1 MNDNFNWAAFDWL
14 GKDFSEDSEFFDRET
29 DSILTGYN
37 ELVKKYNA
45 LFWIEHNLGFQL
57 ESYRDK
63 YVKIKCQLGSN
74 KYVVEVLYIKSI
86 EAIEKDRVIVHTDQR
101 ACFLFIDDYID
112 HADIFTKSPKSETD
126 STLEINTLESNY
138 TIKELTRTEY
148 DDWLFRALNVNVKY
162 EKGEEDI

>member
-1 MNDNFNWAAFDWL
+1 MNDNFNWAVFDWL
-14 GKDFSEDSEFFDRET
+14 GKDFSEDFKVFDSDKDT
-29 DSILTGYN
+29 FINGYN
-37 ELVKKYNA
+37 ELYNA
-45 LFWIEHNLGFQL
+45 MFWIEHNLGFQL
-57 ESYRDK
+57 ENYKDK
-63 YVKIKCQLGSN
+63 YVKIKCQLESN
-74 KYVVEVLYIKSI
+74 KYLVEVLYIKSI
-86 EAIEKDRVIVHTDQR
+86 EAIEKDKVIVHTDQR

-126 STLEINTLESNY
+126 STLEINTRVSNY